1 MRQDGS
7 LDYTQ
12 SVYLYVQIVV
22 IDINSA
28 FPVEDPF
35 AVLSVFA
42 QEPPSR
48 PYVTSLFHPLVNPT
62 PSTQLQPQY
71 DPTTLRSQSLPLQLP
86 TPLLTSINLP
96 LDYSPPDLVVPVA
109 EAAGPSGRRHWVITR
124 NLTRRGKEK
133 DDEHELPEVLDLRP
147 VREVHAVDFG
157 SFAQLAG
164 ALEEEMRQRGILVQD
179 GDDEVK
185 ILDSLR
191 ESVVCETTATG
202 DHQLGLM
209 ESAGS
214 GVTDY
219 WTSQRAAAAEEYI
232 RDLVYGGVDGLA
244 YTRSLAEFVTVAQ
257 QPVSLV
263 LSYGLQVGLNFM
275 IGHVP
280 GT

>member
-71 DPTTLRSQSLPLQLP
+71 DPTTSRSQSLPLQLP

-164 ALEEEMRQRGILVQD
+164 ALEEEMRQRGILIQD
-179 GDDEVK
+179 G
-185 ILDSLR
+185 
-191 ESVVCETTATG
+191 
-202 DHQLGLM
+202 
-209 ESAGS
+209 
-214 GVTDY
+214 
-219 WTSQRAAAAEEYI
+219 EEYI